1 MTDAKFPNPFE
12 VKAVSGTQGWERMYP
27 YYHLFSSERRQYEE
41 NRFWFF
47 DAMHHPE
54 PMYPFDTITAEAW
67 WVALSQNTSRIFA
80 IPPALGIAHR
90 IVNGYVYISAHGVED
105 PQQIAERAAYF
116 EKRAGYYFEHWDELY
131 AKWEIKFRGVIGEL
145 KSIEVPRLPAYE
157 PEEVVTEG
165 RGISSGYRLLA
176 AYEQV
181 ILNMYQAW
189 QYHFE
194 MLNLSYLAYLTFF
207 DFCKQAFPDI
217 NPQTIA
223 KMVAGADVILFR
235 PEEEL
240 GRLAELAIELQLGEL
255 LTSDVA
261 PEELFAKLRQSESG
275 GKWLQAFETAK
286 DPWFYLSSGTGMA
299 HTHTSWID
307 DLRIPLA
314 HLRTYVRRLQKGE
327 DIKRPLAKIAA
338 ERDRLVAEYQALL
351 PSDEQRA
358 EFQQRYA
365 LVRRTY
371 PYAENH
377 MFFVEHWHH
386 TIFWNKI
393 REFGQL
399 LVDHGFF
406 QDKEDIFYFHRFE
419 IPAMLYDVVTAWAVG
434 PGVPAQGP
442 YVWPK
447 EVARRREVME
457 RFRQWTPPPALGPTP
472 DSITEPF
479 TIMLWGITS
488 ERVKAWLTPPAG
500 PTETPELRGLPAA
513 PGVVQGPARVITNLK
528 DLDTLQEGEILVCP
542 ITTPSWVP
550 IFSKIKAAVTDVGGM
565 TSHAAIVAREYD
577 LPTVVGTGMAT
588 TLIKTGDLL
597 WVDADH
603 GVVRIL
609 ARASAPSAPAATKVS

>member
-1 MTDAKFPNPFE
+1 MSDTTFPNPFE
-12 VKAVSGTQGWERMYP
+12 IKLVPGTQGWERMYP
-27 YYHLFSSERRQYEE
+27 YYYLFSSERRQYEE

-80 IPPALGIAHR
+80 IPPALGIAQR
-90 IVNGYVYISAHGVED
+90 IVNGYVYISAHGIED
-105 PQQIAERAAYF
+105 PQQIAERVTFF

-131 AKWEIKFRGVIGEL
+131 AKWEIKFRDVISEL

-181 ILNMYQAW
+181 ILNMYRAW

-207 DFCKQAFPDI
+207 DFCKQSFPDI

-223 KMVAGADVILFR
+223 KMVAGAEVILFR

-240 GRLAELAIELQLGEL
+240 GRLAELGVALQLADL
-255 LTSDVA
+255 LALDIA
-261 PEELFAKLRQSESG
+261 PEDLFDKLRQSAQGREWMEALG
-275 GKWLQAFETAK
+275 TIK

-299 HTHTSWID
+299 HTHPSWID
-307 DLRIPLA
+307 DLRIPLS
-314 HLRTYVRRLQKGE
+314 HVRTYIKRLKNGE
-327 DIKRPLAKIAA
+327 NIKRPLAKISA

-351 PSDEQRA
+351 PSDAQRA
-358 EFQQRYA
+358 AFQQRYA
-365 LVRRTY
+365 LVRKTY

-399 LVDHGFF
+399 LVEHGFF
-406 QDKEDIFYFHRFE
+406 QHKEDIFYFHRFE
-419 IPAMLYDVVTAWAVG
+419 IPAMLYDAVTAWAVG

-447 EVARRREVME
+447 EVAWRREVME
-457 RFRQWTPPPALGPTP
+457 RFRAWTPPPALGPAP
-472 DSITEPF
+472 DSIAEPF

-488 ERVKAWLTPPAG
+488 ERVKAWLTPQAG
-500 PTETPELRGLPAA
+500 GKETMELKGLPAA
-513 PGVVQGPARVITNLK
+513 PGIVQGPARVITDLK
-528 DLDTLQEGEILVCP
+528 DLATVQDGEILVCP
-542 ITTPSWVP
+542 ITTPSWAP

-565 TSHAAIVAREYD
+565 TSHAAIVAREYA

-588 TLIKTGDLL
+588 TLIKTGDML
-597 WVDADH
+597 WVDANS

-609 ARASAPSAPAATKVS
+609 TRASPPPEPAATTAS